1 MVLMTILRLGL
12 VLMTAATVAA
22 CGSSGY
28 NAGTS
33 SSSGGSGS
41 SGGDDGGSTTS
52 TGFTVSGGLSTTTVA
67 SVSKGKSVSG
77 TATHIMAV
85 TPTVGGTTCK
95 QGTIDSNGKFSIEL
109 TGLKP
114 WLLYFYDKTRS
125 GSNMFLG
132 RIHSS
137 VWDAFLPGSSTG
149 SADLGTL
156 TIDAATGKA
165 SSSKSHSDI
174 LSAFGVTSAMGSFI
188 GKLDDAIRRYSN
200 PDMDGD
206 GEVDCSSS
214 KNKFMMDFH
223 VRFDMKNSGT
233 SATIADIIDSYLPD
247 TVTATY
253 TGTGIYIAYPS
264 SYSSA
269 TTGTVT
275 FQDTD
280 VTTSEA
286 GTLSKGT
293 ATSAVTTN
301 NFSGYYGFGPN
312 TTSTSEL
319 PTGTIVFTF
328 GGKTLTYTDVQA
340 PTLADLTAPTGRIFP
355 FIKFVKSNS
364 SCTSSCTIASMG
376 YKWMKKTESGWTE
389 ASTDELSVLVAGD
402 GGNAGIRAYTDTNTS
417 QIISIKIPITAA
429 SGSISWKAA
438 NVNLE
443 GVTEAQFNALTTS
456 EICHLGLSYD
466 DKIGMRYFEGI
477 YNASGTC
484 S

>member
-1 MVLMTILRLGL
+1 MVMMAGCAVAL
-12 VLMTAATVAA
+12 VG
-22 CGSSGY
+22 CGSSG
-28 NAGTS
+28 TS
-33 SSSGGSGS
+33 SGSSSGSSGS
-41 SGGDDGGSTTS
+41 SGGDSGSGDSGGSTTA
-52 TGFTVSGGLSTTTVA
+52 FTVKGALD
-67 SVSKGKSVSG
+67 SVSVGSSLSKSVSG

-95 QGTIDSNGKFSIEL
+95 QGTLDSNGKFSIEL

-114 WLLYFYDKTRS
+114 WLMYFYDKTRS
-125 GSNMFLG
+125 GSGMFLG
-132 RIHSS
+132 RLQSS
-137 VWDAFLPGSSTG
+137 VWDAFTPGTSTG
-149 SADLGTL
+149 SADLGTIS
-156 TIDAATGKA
+156 IDASSGKA

-174 LSAFGVTSAMGSFI
+174 LSAFGVTSALGGFM

-223 VRFDMKNSGT
+223 VHFDMKISGNST
-233 SATIADIIDSYLPD
+233 TIADIIDSYLPD

-253 TGTGIYIAYPS
+253 TGTGIYIAYPT
-264 SYSSA
+264 SYSTA

-286 GTLSKGT
+286 GALAKGT

-312 TTSTSEL
+312 ITSSSEL

-340 PTLADLTAPTGRIFP
+340 PPLADLTAPTGRILP

-364 SCTSSCTIASMG
+364 ACTSSCTIASMD
-376 YKWMKKTESGWTE
+376 YKWMKKTETGWTA

-402 GGNAGIRAYTDTNTS
+402 GGSAGIRAYTDTNIS
-417 QIISIKIPITAA
+417 QIISIAIPITAA
-429 SGSISWKAA
+429 SGSIAWKVA
-438 NVNLE
+438 NAGLE

-466 DKIGMRYFEGI
+466 DKIGMRYFESI